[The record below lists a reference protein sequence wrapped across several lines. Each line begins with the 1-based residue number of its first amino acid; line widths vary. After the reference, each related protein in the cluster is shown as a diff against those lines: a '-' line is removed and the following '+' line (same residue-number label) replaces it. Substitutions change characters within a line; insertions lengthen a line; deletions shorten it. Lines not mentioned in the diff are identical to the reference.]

1 MQQSRRKYRLA
12 SRSAIVVHRG
22 ESSDGLWWMGEEYVM
37 SGCGVD
43 GRREVDAS
51 I

>member
-1 MQQSRRKYRLA
+1 MR
-12 SRSAIVVHRG
+12 HG
-22 ESSDGLWWMGEEYVM
+22 EIIDGLWWMGEEYVM

-51 I
+51 IDRLGG